1 MARLLFVMIVMLFF
15 VAESHFAFGNGLL
28 FGSKKTRSNQL
39 PTPSGLEADVNFW
52 EQVFDRVPG
61 NKCIFHDSK
70 NLDVVYFVKKLP
82 RGRKAQRRAIKNSKR
97 AIIATLNS
105 LAKGKKLQTKL
116 SRRLAQNIP
125 KRLHKRAFFLKARHR
140 VRCQKGVADSFAKSL
155 KRSKLYLPMIRRLLR
170 KRGLPLDL
178 AYLPHLESGF
188 NAKAHSKVGAR
199 GLWQIMPRTARG
211 FLKVN
216 RRRDDRLNV
225 NLSSKF
231 AVKMLHENYRKVGS
245 WPLAVTGYNYGINGI
260 HRAIKRLGT
269 KDYMKIRKRHRSRIF
284 GFAAKN
290 FYPSFL
296 AVRNLARKH
305 EQGH

>member
-155 KRSKLYLPMIRRLLR
+155 KRSTSDPCPAPLARALVQCLGLQRPTGSCTRCRATCNALHFP
-170 KRGLPLDL
+170 LPLEVRSYLVGPSGPGGSSDL
-178 AYLPHLESGF
+178 
-188 NAKAHSKVGAR
+188 
-199 GLWQIMPRTARG
+199 
-211 FLKVN
+211 
-216 RRRDDRLNV
+216 
-225 NLSSKF
+225 
-231 AVKMLHENYRKVGS
+231 
-245 WPLAVTGYNYGINGI
+245 
-260 HRAIKRLGT
+260 
-269 KDYMKIRKRHRSRIF
+269 
-284 GFAAKN
+284 
-290 FYPSFL
+290 
-296 AVRNLARKH
+296 
-305 EQGH
+305 